1 MLDGYQSAYE
11 EILIRDN
18 YAWPVR
24 TGDVAAPI
32 PEPETYAMMLA
43 GLGLLGVMT
52 RRRKQKLNA

>member
-24 TGDVAAPI
+24 TGDVAVV
-32 PEPETYAMMLA
+32 PEPATLVLLGLGLA
-43 GLGLLGVMT
+43 GLGAM
-52 RRRKQKLNA
+52 RRRR